1 MKLDFKALI
10 VLLIPFTL
18 ATYSVNGYAD
28 TVLNMVPG
36 SRLVERVTLGAPYYV
51 LPVSSI
57 RKVNGVIAAEHNLY
71 LTGELSAY
79 TWQVVP
85 GMGPERAHLTSLSQL
100 QDAGAEVLF
109 DCHGRACGSSNQW
122 ANQVFHESGLYG
134 LDEQQRYTALK
145 QQVPQG
151 VDYYALYTTQR
162 GNRKVYLHFEHL
174 QGMTQQIGQ

>member
-85 GMGPERAHLTSLSQL
+85 GMGPERAHLTSL
-100 QDAGAEVLF
+100 
-109 DCHGRACGSSNQW
+109 
-122 ANQVFHESGLYG
+122 
-134 LDEQQRYTALK
+134 
-145 QQVPQG
+145 
-151 VDYYALYTTQR
+151 
-162 GNRKVYLHFEHL
+162 
-174 QGMTQQIGQ
+174 